1 MRYVEFRSAIEE
13 ELLENRAGL
22 TWAELKERL
31 NLPYRQP
38 CPEWVKRM
46 EEEVGLSRARGTG
59 RAYVWRIRPKTTSSE
74 V

>member
-1 MRYVEFRSAIEE
+1 MRYLEFRNAIEE
-13 ELLENRAGL
+13 ELLQNRAGL

-38 CPEWVKRM
+38 CPEWVKCM

-59 RAYVWRIRPKTTSSE
+59 RAYVWRIKPKDSE
-74 V
+74 E

>member
-1 MRYVEFRSAIEE
+1 MRYLEFRSAIEE
-13 ELLENRAGL
+13 ELRENRAGL

-31 NLPYRQP
+31 ELRYRQP

-59 RAYVWRIRPKTTSSE
+59 RAYVWRIRPESHE
-74 V
+74 R